1 VAPDR
6 AIRGRLRLKRW
17 WVPWLGLAVVVVI
30 ALGVL
35 VSRSGPSSA
44 PASRAAR
51 LESELACPVC
61 TGESVAD
68 SNAPESRA
76 IREDVKRRIRAGQSD
91 TEIRDAYVAVYG
103 EHVLL
108 TPSNGDLG
116 VIAWGLPV
124 IVIVVGGAG
133 IAIALRRSSR
143 TPRLAAT
150 ADDVE
155 VVDRERHRSELVE
168 DDE

>member
-6 AIRGRLRLKRW
+6 AIRGRLRLRRW

-35 VSRSGPSSA
+35 VNRSGPSSA

-51 LESELACPVC
+51 LDRELACPVC

-91 TEIRDAYVAVYG
+91 GEIRDAYVAVYG

-108 TPSNGDLG
+108 TPSNGGLG

-124 IVIVVGGAG
+124 IVIIVGAAG

-150 ADDVE
+150 ADDADVVE
-155 VVDRERHRSELVE
+155 RARHLPEPE
-168 DDE
+168 DDA